1 MMNDSQRLNA
11 IKQFVADWNGR
22 GKEKSDAHLFWL
34 DLLTALGMKN
44 PTQAVEFEKSIEIE
58 EHICFI
64 DVFMPSTKVLIEQKS
79 RGIDLD
85 KPARQSGDKF
95 LTPFEQA
102 KRYADA
108 LPRSQQPRWIV
119 TCNFDEFRV
128 YDIDR
133 LPMFITDRPVEP
145 QIIKFKHLVQE
156 YRRLMFLVDP
166 NDENI
171 AEIGL
176 NKDAVEI
183 IAVIRKGFAKK
194 MLAPRRFKDD
204 EDPVQ
209 HLNPEQRDILNK
221 FCIRLVFCL
230 YAEDA
235 ALFKPNQFVDY
246 LSNAA
251 DYSRALA
258 DLFKVLD
265 TPKKQRPRE
274 LPAVLRA
281 FEYVNGGLFA
291 DDSLVLPPFDKT
303 VSDGITLNAR
313 NVPDKRD
320 QKFNWFAI
328 NPTIFG
334 ALFESDLNR
343 AVRRKGGMHYTS
355 VENIHRV
362 IKPLFLDALHDEF
375 DKIRSMKNQQRR
387 RALLKFQD
395 KLASLTFLDPAC
407 GSGNFLTETYIQLRM
422 LENDVLRE
430 LLNFKTL
437 ETVCTIKVTIDQFYG
452 IEINDF
458 ACAIAQTAMWISESK
473 MYYDTDVGIREKIK
487 PLPLK
492 HSARI
497 VCDNALRLDWKKIVP
512 DGVDYIIGN
521 PPFVGYSFQSKEQ
534 KNDLL
539 AATHLNNK
547 KLDYVTGWFYK
558 AAEFMLG
565 TQTRAALVSTNSI
578 VQGEQTAAV
587 WKKLFETIHIDFA
600 YRTFKWTSESEMQ
613 AAVHCVIVGFSHAP
627 NDRPK
632 LIFDGDRKIIAQNIN
647 AYLIDGADVFIESRS
662 KPLCDV
668 PEMIGGNRLADG
680 GNLIIEANEYDDF
693 IRREPRAKKFI
704 RRLIGAEEFL
714 KDKPRYCLWLKD
726 ATTDELKL
734 PLIAER
740 VEACRLDRL
749 SGAADRQKLAATPH
763 LFREQLNPSKCL
775 VIPNITSERRR
786 FIPMRFIDDNVICS
800 NRLFLIPDAELFHFG
815 VLTSLVHMAWMR
827 VTAGRL
833 EIDYSYSKTIVYNNF
848 PWCDASAKARQHI
861 RRTAKRILEVRGR
874 YPERSLASL
883 YDEATMPDDL
893 RAAHVE
899 NDRAVMAAYEFSE
912 SLSEAEIV
920 SRLMVMYQHLTR
932 QAATDKFAIKRG
944 NR

>member
-1 MMNDSQRLNA
+1 MMNDKQRLNA

-22 GKEKSDAHLFWL
+22 GKEKSDVHLFWL

-58 EHICFI
+58 EHACFI

-79 RGIDLD
+79 RGIDLE

-133 LPMFITDRPVEP
+133 LPMFVTERPVEP

-156 YRRLMFLVDP
+156 YRRLMFLIDP

-183 IAVIRKGFAKK
+183 IAVIRRAFAKK

-204 EDPVQ
+204 EDPV
-209 HLNPEQRDILNK
+209 LLLTPEQRDILNK

-291 DDSLVLPPFDKT
+291 DDSLELPPFDKT
-303 VSDGITLNAR
+303 VSEGITLNAR
-313 NVPDKRD
+313 TVPDKRD

-375 DKIRSMKNQQRR
+375 DEIRRKRNQDRR

-407 GSGNFLTETYIQLRM
+407 GSGNFLTETYIQLRT

-430 LLNFKTL
+430 LLNFKTV
-437 ETVCTIKVTIDQFYG
+437 ETVCTIKVTIDQFFG

-497 VCDNALRLDWKKIVP
+497 VCGNALRLDWKKIVP
-512 DGVDYIIGN
+512 DGVDFIIGN

-558 AAEFMLG
+558 AADFMIG
-565 TQTRAALVSTNSI
+565 TETRAALVSTNSI
-578 VQGEQTAAV
+578 VQGENPTAV
-587 WKKLFETIHIDFA
+587 WKKLFESIHIDFA
-600 YRTFKWTSESEMQ
+600 YRTFRWMSESDDP
-613 AAVHCVIVGFSHAP
+613 AAVHCVIIGFSHAP

-632 LIFDGDRKIIAQNIN
+632 IIFDGDQKIVARNIN
-647 AYLIDGADVFIESRS
+647 AYLLDAPDFFVEKRS
-662 KPLCDV
+662 EPICNV
-668 PEMIGGNRLADG
+668 PSMVGGNRLADG
-680 GNLIIEANEYDDF
+680 GNLIIEAAEYDNF
-693 IRREPRAKKFI
+693 IRQEPRAKKFI

-714 KDKPRYCLWLKD
+714 HNKPRYCLWLVD
-726 ATTDELKL
+726 ATKEEIETM
-734 PLIAER
+734 PLVAAR
-740 VEACRLDRL
+740 VEDCRRDRL
-749 SGAADRQKLAATPH
+749 KGAPDRQKLAATPH
-763 LFREQLNPSKCL
+763 LFREHLNPSSAI
-775 VIPNITSERRR
+775 VVPNITSENRKY
-786 FIPMRFIDDNVICS
+786 IPLNIIDDKVICT
-800 NRLFLIPDAELFHFG
+800 NRLFLVPNAELFHFG
-815 VLTSLVHMAWMR
+815 VLTSIVHMAWMR
-827 VTAGRL
+827 VVCGRL
-833 EIDYSYSKTIVYNNF
+833 EMRYSYSNTIVYNNF
-848 PWCDASAKARQHI
+848 PWCAPSAAI
-861 RRTAKRILEVRGR
+861 ARTARGILDARAKFGD
-874 YPERSLASL
+874 RSLASL
-883 YDEATMPDDL
+883 YDEQLMPAEL
-893 RAAHVE
+893 RAAHAA
-899 NDRAVMAAYEFSE
+899 NDLAVKSAYGFSE
-912 SLSEAEIV
+912 SLSESEIV
-920 SRLMVMYQHLTR
+920 SRLMEMYQHLTR
-932 QAATDKFAIKRG
+932 QAATDKISFG
-944 NR
+944 NNQS